1 MADVPLAT
9 LFAQLGSSEHGLS
22 SAEAQ
27 RRWLKTGPNEPA
39 AAANMAGVAQLLR
52 LFLNPLVMILLL
64 ASGLS
69 AMLREGVAPTATVG
83 LGAKPMAL
91 KNRRRAG

>member
-1 MADVPLAT
+1 
-9 LFAQLGSSEHGLS
+9 
-22 SAEAQ
+22 
-27 RRWLKTGPNEPA
+27 
-39 AAANMAGVAQLLR
+39 MAGVAQLLR

-69 AMLREGVAPTATVG
+69 AMLGEGVAPTATVG